1 MDVPFLEGQMTSC
14 ENVAIAIWEQLEE
27 EVNKLGCKMHS
38 VKLYETENNIVEY
51 FGGE

>member
-1 MDVPFLEGQMTSC
+1 MTSC
-14 ENVAIAIWEQLEE
+14 ENVAIAIWEELEGPLK
-27 EVNKLGCKMHS
+27 EVNCKLHS